1 MAQVLDFCLRC
12 NNLSCR
18 SALAENAVVTT
29 CSHIFC
35 LRCAS
40 QGGLS
45 QSQIT
50 DRQCPA
56 CQSSLPNPDDVVST
70 TLTPTEDYK
79 TSVLSGLD
87 PTTIIE
93 CAGRALSFWTYQAT
107 QEIFYQ
113 DHLSKTLREK
123 CSVMGKQM
131 DQMAHDANSAIETLQ
146 RRISELENGQEQ
158 LQKKNQEL
166 VNVYR
171 DKCKKHA
178 QMTNL
183 YNLLKNRAIRS
194 QIRTAVS
201 DTVAQTLNS
210 YGAANN
216 TPSTDLDSQRP
227 AASFTVSRMHNF
239 NHYPRQS
246 NDHDPR
252 VKRQHKGAFSHR
264 DGNMMPPPIVSA
276 SRVKHTPYTSA
287 SYRAAASKP
296 LIAALRLINKCLE
309 ARFAVPS
316 IDLLYVNKPVK

>member
-18 SALAENAVVTT
+18 TALTEKAVVTT

-40 QGGLS
+40 QAGLS
-45 QSQIT
+45 QSKSAA
-50 DRQCPA
+50 RQCPA
-56 CQSSLPNPDDVVST
+56 CQAELPNPDDVAST
-70 TLTPTEDYK
+70 LLTPTEDYK

-93 CAGRALSFWTYQAT
+93 CAGRALSFWAYQTT

-113 DHLSKTLREK
+113 DHLSKTLRDK
-123 CSVMGKQM
+123 CSTMGKQM

-146 RRISELENGQEQ
+146 RRISDLEIGQEQ

-166 VNVYR
+166 VGVYR

-194 QIRTAVS
+194 QIQTAVS

-210 YGAANN
+210 YGASENN
-216 TPSTDLDSQRP
+216 ATAGLDSQRP
-227 AASFTVSRMHNF
+227 TTSLTASQMSNF
-239 NHYPRQS
+239 NQYTGPC
-246 NDHDPR
+246 NDHEP
-252 VKRQHKGAFSHR
+252 KTQRQHKVAFHSR
-264 DGNMMPPPIVSA
+264 DSAMMPPPTVLPA
-276 SRVKHTPYTSA
+276 P
-287 SYRAAASKP
+287 RACKYMV
-296 LIAALRLINKCLE
+296 LE
-309 ARFAVPS
+309 
-316 IDLLYVNKPVK
+316 

>member
-1 MAQVLDFCLRC
+1 MAQVLDLCLRC

-18 SALAENAVVTT
+18 AALTEKAVVTT

-40 QGGLS
+40 QAGLS
-45 QSQIT
+45 QSTST

-56 CQSSLPNPDDVVST
+56 CQSGLPNPDDVVST
-70 TLTPTEDYK
+70 LLSPTEDYK

-87 PTTIIE
+87 PTTIVE

-113 DHLSKTLREK
+113 DHLSKTLRDK
-123 CSVMGKQM
+123 CGTMGKQM

-146 RRISELENGQEQ
+146 RRISELEIGQEQ

-166 VNVYR
+166 VGVYR

-194 QIRTAVS
+194 QIQTAVS
-201 DTVAQTLNS
+201 DTVAQTLHS
-210 YGAANN
+210 IGASENN
-216 TPSTDLDSQRP
+216 TSNGLDPSRPTTTLAAPRASSYNQYTRPSNSQ
-227 AASFTVSRMHNF
+227 
-239 NHYPRQS
+239 
-246 NDHDPR
+246 DPR
-252 VKRQHKGAFSHR
+252 VQRQQKGAFSTR
-264 DGNMMPPPIVSA
+264 DAAMMPPP
-276 SRVKHTPYTSA
+276 
-287 SYRAAASKP
+287 
-296 LIAALRLINKCLE
+296 NE
-309 ARFAVPS
+309 VPS
-316 IDLLYVNKPVK
+316 LRTCK

>member
-1 MAQVLDFCLRC
+1 MAQVLDFSLRC

-18 SALAENAVVTT
+18 TALTEKAVVTT

-45 QSQIT
+45 QSQT
-50 DRQCPA
+50 TGRQCPA

-70 TLTPTEDYK
+70 ILTPTEDYK

-146 RRISELENGQEQ
+146 HRISELEHGQEQ

-178 QMTNL
+178 
-183 YNLLKNRAIRS
+183 
-194 QIRTAVS
+194 
-201 DTVAQTLNS
+201 
-210 YGAANN
+210 
-216 TPSTDLDSQRP
+216 
-227 AASFTVSRMHNF
+227 
-239 NHYPRQS
+239 
-246 NDHDPR
+246 
-252 VKRQHKGAFSHR
+252 
-264 DGNMMPPPIVSA
+264 
-276 SRVKHTPYTSA
+276 
-287 SYRAAASKP
+287 
-296 LIAALRLINKCLE
+296 
-309 ARFAVPS
+309 
-316 IDLLYVNKPVK
+316 